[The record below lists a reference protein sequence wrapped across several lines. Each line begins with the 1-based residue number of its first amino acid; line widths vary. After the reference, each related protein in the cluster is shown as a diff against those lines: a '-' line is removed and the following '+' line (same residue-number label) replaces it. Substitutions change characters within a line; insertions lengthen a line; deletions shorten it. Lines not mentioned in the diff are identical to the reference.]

1 MKFYVKQKV
10 FSLKDKFFIRDEQQN
25 EVYQVQGKFM
35 SITNKLELQN
45 LDGDIILK
53 SNRKVFTLFPTYYI
67 YDRNEELLVTIKKKF
82 SIRPK
87 FTIIKGHKE
96 LEVEGSFFAHSF
108 QVIDGTNVLASISKK
123 VFSFGDSY
131 EIIIN
136 EESEKEVFLFLVI
149 IIDQVIHEQ
158 QKRRS

>member
-1 MKFYVKQKV
+1 M
-10 FSLKDKFFIRDEQQN
+10 KDKFFIRDEQQN